1 MSSLQHKPWESPRA
15 VSLVQCTPAAEQSRV
30 RLRRSGVYSKLD
42 VQQRLKSC
50 DNTAEEPRQEACTAP
65 DSGAQL
71 PAAEAVLSEE
81 AKAVSAELLRAAR
94 HWQEE
99 HREWQRRYSQWLV
112 EQSHWEGLRAAE
124 SDLRRVPTTN
134 HVVTGAVFGAMKR
147 GLFAS
152 GRAAAFICT
161 KAVCKTKVA
170 LLPAAKRLGRRLA
183 SFGHKEAPLQQQQ
196 QQQTLEA
203 LQQQQR
209 LYLSKLQRQEAMD
222 EQWVPTQQDSEFHD
236 HQEEQRQQQ
245 QKQRRRPEQQHSE
258 VAWQDPLE
266 ESADKNL
273 SPRKHHDVPPTTSH
287 TARGSILRE
296 RPKALPEAEE
306 GREAET
312 QDTGEETLRALD
324 ASIDWIVD
332 VGFNSAARAAA
343 AAALQRR
350 EELRLKQQNLQGKR
364 QKSISSRGSS
374 QATCCES
381 SCSAEEFLQVTA
393 RRRLARERPLVQRPL
408 PDFTRFST
416 RPQRSSLGGG
426 GPLTKE
432 KCLNANS
439 DAQTDCSVEDCV
451 LHCGHSIE
459 EVTLSDSS
467 SSSCVARRL
476 RASRRLRAAAAA
488 AKRRQFLLK
497 QRRAQATK
505 REELCYAEVGIDVAL

>member
-183 SFGHKEAPLQQQQ
+183 SF
-196 QQQTLEA
+196 
-203 LQQQQR
+203 
-209 LYLSKLQRQEAMD
+209 
-222 EQWVPTQQDSEFHD
+222 
-236 HQEEQRQQQ
+236 
-245 QKQRRRPEQQHSE
+245 

-332 VGFNSAARAAA
+332 
-343 AAALQRR
+343 
-350 EELRLKQQNLQGKR
+350 GKR

-381 SCSAEEFLQVTA
+381 SCSAEEFLQGVKEAARCGGSSKKEAVPIETTEGSGHQKGGA
-393 RRRLARERPLVQRPL
+393 LLCRGRYRRRAIRATCPYAQISFLIGPHALKVACRVVWACTNKAFYEYKLQDTSWVAYRYLWDSITVSLDGEDQCL
-408 PDFTRFST
+408 FKK
-416 RPQRSSLGGG
+416 RSG
-426 GPLTKE
+426 
-432 KCLNANS
+432 N
-439 DAQTDCSVEDCV
+439 Q
-451 LHCGHSIE
+451 
-459 EVTLSDSS
+459 
-467 SSSCVARRL
+467 
-476 RASRRLRAAAAA
+476 
-488 AKRRQFLLK
+488 
-497 QRRAQATK
+497 
-505 REELCYAEVGIDVAL
+505 